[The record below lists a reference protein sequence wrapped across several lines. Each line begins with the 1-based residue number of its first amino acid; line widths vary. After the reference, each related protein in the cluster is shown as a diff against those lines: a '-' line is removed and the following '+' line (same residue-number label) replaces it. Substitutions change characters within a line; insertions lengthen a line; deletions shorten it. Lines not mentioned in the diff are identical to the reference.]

1 MKVNKVSLHDKDFP
15 EILRDIPS
23 PPKELYIWGNLA
35 PLLVRSRLAV
45 VGSRKIT
52 PYGQTVTT
60 RFAREAAEQ
69 GIVIVSGLAYGAD
82 SIAHRA
88 CLEVGGQTI
97 AILPTGLDTI
107 YPAAH
112 RGLAKQI
119 VEKGGAVIS
128 EYPPKTTAYA
138 VNFIARNRLVS
149 GISDGVLITEAA
161 LKSGTLHT
169 ANFAL
174 NQGRTVMAVPG
185 NITSPGSVGTNNLI
199 KAGAVPVTDIS
210 DVFLALD
217 IAFKPITKD
226 VLASSREEAAI
237 LEALNSGARE
247 VNELLSVTGL
257 ETALFNQTLTMLEI
271 NGKIRPM
278 GSGKF
283 GLL

>member
-199 KAGAVPVTDIS
+199 KAGAVPATDIS